1 MPRVNQVKSLR
12 ELCLGY
18 VANAIESWADQDFQL
33 YEGSDPSLMKLLQQG
48 EDEELFN
55 KCVKPIL
62 DILRKITRIVLI
74 CLHIH

>member
-18 VANAIESWADQDFQL
+18 VANVIESWADQHQL
-33 YEGSDPSLMKLLQQG
+33 FEGSDPSLMKLLQQG

-55 KCVKPIL
+55 KYVKPIL